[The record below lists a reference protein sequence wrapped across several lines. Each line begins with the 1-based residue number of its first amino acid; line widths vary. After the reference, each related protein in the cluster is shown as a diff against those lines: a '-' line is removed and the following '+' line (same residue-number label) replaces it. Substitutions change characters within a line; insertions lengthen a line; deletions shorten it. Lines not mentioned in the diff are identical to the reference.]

1 MHGVHDVHGCHTVGA
16 HRGHTLCDRFRAL
29 DRRSAYLPSLGIR
42 GARNAMAR
50 CHDQLPFAGGR
61 GIAVIGEAETRSV
74 AHRVKAPG
82 RLPKDWSVMSW
93 VRRRAQDL
101 ARMPPGR

>member
-1 MHGVHDVHGCHTVGA
+1 VHGVHDVHGCHTVGA

-50 CHDQLPFAGGR
+50 CHALGVAGCPQGVCR
-61 GIAVIGEAETRSV
+61 RVICRQDDLRCHVDHVKTSGLDSV
-74 AHRVKAPG
+74 TQYELWWAS
-82 RLPKDWSVMSW
+82 WS
-93 VRRRAQDL
+93 
-101 ARMPPGR
+101 